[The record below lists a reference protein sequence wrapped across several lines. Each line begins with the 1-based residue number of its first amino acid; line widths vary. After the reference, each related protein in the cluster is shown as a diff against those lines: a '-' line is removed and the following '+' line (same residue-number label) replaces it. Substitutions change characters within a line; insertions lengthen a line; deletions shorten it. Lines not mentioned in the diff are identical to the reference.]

1 MPVTGQSPASVN
13 GDGAPGRVYRS
24 LERRPVSLEWIFP
37 MALDLNPL
45 FGPRRD
51 DTVGTMVRGLVG
63 SEILRIAAEIRE
75 LVAQGKQV
83 CNLTV
88 GDFSPREFPIPRAL
102 GSAITAALEAG
113 ETNYPPSDGV
123 LGLRQAV
130 QRFYERALG
139 LKYPLESVLIAGGA
153 RPVIYALFR
162 AVVDAGDT
170 VVYPVPSWNN
180 NHYSHMVGARHVAV
194 VTDPEHGFMPTV
206 EQLAPHLADARLL
219 CLCSPLNPTGTM
231 ISPEALRD
239 IGQRVVEENRTREAA
254 GRKPLI
260 VMYDQI
266 YWTLTFGQQ
275 QHVTPLE
282 LVPELAPYT
291 VFVDGI
297 SKAFAATGVRVG
309 WAVGPP
315 GIISR
320 MKDVLG
326 HVGAWAPKAEQ
337 VAVGKLLDDV
347 EATTTFLTH
356 MRQSVDARLVA
367 LHQGFQAMRAA
378 GLPVRSIAPQGA
390 IYLSAQFELIGKTGL
405 RTNDDIRRLLLD
417 RAGFAL
423 VPFQAFGLKEDT
435 GWFRLSVGAVSLEE
449 ICAALPRVEAVLRE
463 ASR

>member
-1 MPVTGQSPASVN
+1 MS
-13 GDGAPGRVYRS
+13 
-24 LERRPVSLEWIFP
+24 
-37 MALDLNPL
+37 LDLTSL
-45 FGPRRD
+45 LGPRRD
-51 DTVGTMVRGLVG
+51 DTASTMVRGLIG
-63 SEILRIAAEIRE
+63 SEILRISGEIRE

-88 GDFSPREFPIPRAL
+88 GDFSPKEFPIPPLLGEGIATAL
-102 GSAITAALEAG
+102 KAG

-123 LGLRQAV
+123 LSLRQAV
-130 QRFYERALG
+130 LRFYERALG

-153 RPVIYALFR
+153 RPVIYAIFR
-162 AVVDAGDT
+162 AVVDPGEL

-180 NHYSHMVGARHVAV
+180 NHYTHMVGAKHVPVITEA
-194 VTDPEHGFMPTV
+194 EHGFMPTV
-206 EQLAPHLADARLL
+206 EQLAPHLKEARLL

-239 IGQRVVEENRTREAA
+239 ISQRVVEENRQREAQ

-266 YWTLTFGQQ
+266 YWTLTFGQTK
-275 QHVTPLE
+275 HVTPLE

-309 WAVGPP
+309 WALGPP
-315 GIISR
+315 SIISR

-337 VAVGKLLDDV
+337 VAVARFLDDV
-347 EATTTFLTH
+347 PATSGFLEV
-356 MRQSVDARLVA
+356 MRKRVDERLVA
-367 LHQGFQAMRAA
+367 LHQGFSAMREA

-390 IYLSAQFELIGKTGL
+390 IYLSAQVDLVGKAGL
-405 RTNDDIRRLLLD
+405 KTNDDIRKLLLD
-417 RAGFAL
+417 KAGFAL

-435 GWFRLSVGAVSLEE
+435 GWFRLSVGAVSMEE
-449 ICAALPRVEAVLRE
+449 IRAALPRVEAVLRE
-463 ASR
+463 AAGR

>member
-1 MPVTGQSPASVN
+1 MTS
-13 GDGAPGRVYRS
+13 
-24 LERRPVSLEWIFP
+24 
-37 MALDLNPL
+37 MALDLTPL
-45 FGPRRD
+45 LGPRRD
-51 DTVGTMVRGLVG
+51 DTISTMVRGLVG
-63 SEILRIAAEIRE
+63 SEILRIAGEIRE
-75 LVAQGKQV
+75 VVAQGKQV

-88 GDFSPREFPIPRAL
+88 GDFSPKEFPIPPGLSEGIATAL
-102 GSAITAALEAG
+102 KAG

-123 LGLRQAV
+123 LSLRQAV
-130 QRFYERALG
+130 LRFYERALG

-153 RPVIYALFR
+153 RPVIYAIFR
-162 AVVDAGDT
+162 AVVDPGDM

-180 NHYSHMVGARHVAV
+180 NHYTHMVGARHVPV

-206 EQLAPHLADARLL
+206 EQLAPHLKEARLL

-239 IGQRVVEENRTREAA
+239 ISQRVVEENRQREAQ

-266 YWTLTFGQQ
+266 YWTLTFGQTK
-275 QHVTPLE
+275 HVTPLE

-309 WAVGPP
+309 WALGPP
-315 GIISR
+315 SIISR

-337 VAVGKLLDDV
+337 VAVARFLDDV
-347 EATTTFLTH
+347 PATSGFLEV
-356 MRQSVDARLVA
+356 MRRRVDERLVA
-367 LHQGFQAMRAA
+367 LHQGFTAMQEA

-390 IYLSAQFELIGKTGL
+390 IYLSARFDLIGKAGL
-405 RTNDDIRRLLLD
+405 KTNDDIRKLLLD
-417 RAGFAL
+417 KAGFAL

-449 ICAALPRVEAVLRE
+449 IRAALPKVEAVLRE
-463 ASR
+463 SAGK

>member
-1 MPVTGQSPASVN
+1 MS
-13 GDGAPGRVYRS
+13 
-24 LERRPVSLEWIFP
+24 
-37 MALDLNPL
+37 LDLTSL
-45 FGPRRD
+45 LGPRRD

-63 SEILRIAAEIRE
+63 SEILRIASEIRE

-88 GDFSPREFPIPRAL
+88 GDFSPREFPIPPAL
-102 GSAITAALEAG
+102 GKAIAQALEAG

-123 LGLRQAV
+123 LLLRQTV

-162 AVVDAGDT
+162 AVVDPGET
-170 VVYPVPSWNN
+170 VIYPVPSWNN
-180 NHYSHMVGARHVAV
+180 NHYAHMVGARHVTV
-194 VTDPEHGFMPTV
+194 VTSPEHGFMPTV
-206 EQLAPHLADARLL
+206 EQLAPHLPEARLL

-231 ISPEALRD
+231 ISPELLKD
-239 IGQRVVEENRTREAA
+239 IGQRVVEENRQREQR
-254 GRKPLI
+254 GQKPLI

-266 YWTLTFGQQ
+266 YWTLSFGKTR
-275 QHVTPLE
+275 HVTPLE

-309 WAVGPP
+309 WTLGPP
-315 GIISR
+315 SIISR

-337 VAVGKLLDDV
+337 VAVARFMDDV
-347 EATTTFLTH
+347 PAMQGFLET
-356 MRQSVDARLVA
+356 MRQRVHERLEV
-367 LHQGFQAMRAA
+367 LDRGFAAMREA

-390 IYLSAQFELIGKTGL
+390 IYLSVQFDLVGKAGL
-405 RTNDDIRRLLLD
+405 KTNDDIRRLLLD
-417 RAGFAL
+417 KAGFGL
-423 VPFQAFGLKEDT
+423 VPFQAFGLKDET
-435 GWFRLSVGAVSLEE
+435 GWFRLSVGAASVEE
-449 ICAALPRVEAVLRE
+449 IRAALPRVEAVLRE
-463 ASR
+463 VLAK

>member
-1 MPVTGQSPASVN
+1 
-13 GDGAPGRVYRS
+13 
-24 LERRPVSLEWIFP
+24 
-37 MALDLNPL
+37 MALDLTPL
-45 FGPRRD
+45 LGPRRD
-51 DTVGTMVRGLVG
+51 DTIGTMVRGLVG
-63 SEILRIAAEIRE
+63 SEILRIAGEIRE

-88 GDFSPREFPIPRAL
+88 GDFSPKEFPIPPGL
-102 GSAITAALEAG
+102 GEGISAALKAG

-123 LGLRQAV
+123 LSLRQAV
-130 QRFYERALG
+130 LRFYERALG

-153 RPVIYALFR
+153 RPVIYAIFR
-162 AVVDAGDT
+162 AVVDPGDM

-180 NHYSHMVGARHVAV
+180 NHYTHMVGAKHVPV
-194 VTDPEHGFMPTV
+194 VTEAEHGFMPTV
-206 EQLAPHLADARLL
+206 EQLAPHLKEARLL

-239 IGQRVVEENRTREAA
+239 IGQRVVEENRQREAQ

-266 YWTLTFGQQ
+266 YWTLTFGQAK
-275 QHVTPLE
+275 HVTPLE

-309 WAVGPP
+309 WALGPP
-315 GIISR
+315 SIISR

-337 VAVGKLLDDV
+337 VAVARFLDDV
-347 EATTTFLTH
+347 PATSGFLEV
-356 MRQSVDARLVA
+356 MRRRVDERLVA
-367 LHQGFQAMRAA
+367 LHQGFTAMREA

-390 IYLSAQFELIGKTGL
+390 IYLSAQFDLIGKAGL
-405 RTNDDIRRLLLD
+405 KTNDDIRKLLLD
-417 RAGFAL
+417 KAGFAL

-435 GWFRLSVGAVSLEE
+435 GWFRLSVGAVSMEE
-449 ICAALPRVEAVLRE
+449 IRAALPRVEAVLRE
-463 ASR
+463 SAGR